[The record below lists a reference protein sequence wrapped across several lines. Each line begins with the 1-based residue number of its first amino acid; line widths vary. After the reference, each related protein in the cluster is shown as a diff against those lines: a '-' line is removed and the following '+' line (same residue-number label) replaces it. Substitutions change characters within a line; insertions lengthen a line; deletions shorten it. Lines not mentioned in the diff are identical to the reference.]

1 MVAEKACQRYKKPE
15 GKDEYYGGRYVVNEG
30 LKEVAGVCHGKDI
43 ASDAGTEKSQNS
55 CHRDERYE

>member
-15 GKDEYYGGRYVVNEG
+15 RKDEDYGGGYVVNEG
-30 LKEVAGVCHGKDI
+30 LKEVAGVSHGKDI
-43 ASDAGTEKSQNS
+43 ASNAGTEKSKNS